1 MPDPVSFTAKDLNKI
16 QLHAQ
21 DICPDT
27 FNDRELPTDIHIV
40 HYSVGGDVYFDAVRS
55 YTKVDIFDAYYD
67 KLKNIGT
74 IHSIKSGY
82 GRIKPKLYGKIK
94 TGDEE

>member
-55 YTKVDIFDAYYD
+55 YTKVDIFDVYYD
-67 KLKNIGT
+67 KLKDIGT
-74 IHSIKSGY
+74 IHPRVAQSRVAMVELNPSY
-82 GRIKPKLYGKIK
+82 MER
-94 TGDEE
+94 

>member
-55 YTKVDIFDAYYD
+55 YTKVDIFDVYYD
-67 KLKNIGT
+67 KLKDIGT

-94 TGDEE
+94 TDED